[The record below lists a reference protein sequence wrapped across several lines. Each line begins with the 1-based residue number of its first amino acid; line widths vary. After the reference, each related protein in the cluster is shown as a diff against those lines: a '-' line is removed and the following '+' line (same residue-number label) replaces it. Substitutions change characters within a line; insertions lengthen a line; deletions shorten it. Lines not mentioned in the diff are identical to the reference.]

1 VGYDLLVRGVR
12 AVLPDRVETVDLGV
26 AEGQFV
32 AIAPELTGPAREEVD
47 GGDLVALPGLVD
59 AHVHFNE
66 PGRTEWEG
74 IASGSRALVAGG
86 GTVFMDMPLNSSPPT
101 LTAEAVEAKRRA
113 AEAASVAD
121 FALWGGLVPGNVSAL
136 PGMAEAGVV
145 GFKAFLCSSGLPEFP
160 ACDDLTLYEGMRVAA
175 TLGLPVAVH
184 VENEAMT
191 RGLTERLRR
200 EGRRSARDYLT
211 SRPVVAELEA
221 IQRVLLFAQETGA
234 QVHIVHASC
243 GRAVSLVDE
252 ARRRG
257 VRATC
262 ETCPHYLLFTEEDL
276 ERLGPVAKC
285 APPFRSPDDREA
297 LWAAL
302 LAGQVDFVAS
312 DHSPAPPELKRGDF
326 FEAWGGINGVQC
338 TLGVLLTEGYGRRG
352 LGLEQLAALVAT
364 RPAQRFGF
372 PQKGRI
378 QVGADA
384 DFALLD
390 LASQCTLGPE
400 DLLTRHRE
408 SPYVGRTF
416 RGIVRRT
423 FVRGRT
429 VYRAGQVVDRPHGR
443 FLRPGR

>member
-1 VGYDLLVRGVR
+1 MRYDLLVRGVQ
-12 AVLPDRVETVDLGV
+12 AVLPDRVETVDLGI
-26 AEGQFV
+26 AGERFV
-32 AIAPELTGPAREEVD
+32 AIAPELEGSAREEVA
-47 GGDLVALPGLVD
+47 GQGLAALPGLVD

-66 PGRTEWEG
+66 PGRADWEG
-74 IASGSRALVAGG
+74 VASGSRALVAGG
-86 GTVFMDMPLNSSPPT
+86 GTVFMDMPLNSAPPT
-101 LTAEAVEAKRRA
+101 LTAEAVAAKRRA

-136 PGMAEAGVV
+136 SGMAEAGVV
-145 GFKAFLCSSGLPEFP
+145 GFKAFLCSSGLAEFP

-175 TLGLPVAVH
+175 SLGLPVAVH
-184 VENEAMT
+184 AENEAMT
-191 RGLTERLRR
+191 CGLAQRVRAS
-200 EGRRSARDYLT
+200 GRRSTRDYLA

-234 QVHIVHASC
+234 DVHIVHASC
-243 GRAVSLVDE
+243 GRAVSLVDA

-285 APPFRSPDDREA
+285 APPLRSAADREA

-312 DHSPAPPELKRGDF
+312 DHSPAPPELKRGEF

-364 RPAQRFGF
+364 RPAQRFGL
-372 PQKGRI
+372 PRKGRI
-378 QVGADA
+378 EVGADA
-384 DFALLD
+384 DFALVD
-390 LASQCTLGPE
+390 LTAQPSAGPSGGSCEGPSCGAGRCTGTDGCWTDP
-400 DLLTRHRE
+400 T
-408 SPYVGRTF
+408 
-416 RGIVRRT
+416 
-423 FVRGRT
+423 
-429 VYRAGQVVDRPHGR
+429 AAC
-443 FLRPGR
+443 

>member
-1 VGYDLLVRGVR
+1 MGYDLLVRGVR
-12 AVLPDRVETVDLGV
+12 AVLPDRVERVDLGV

-32 AIAPELTGPAREEVD
+32 AIGPELAGPAREEVD
-47 GGDLVALPGLVD
+47 GGGLVAFPGVVD

-66 PGRTEWEG
+66 PGRADWEG

-86 GTVFMDMPLNSSPPT
+86 GTMFIDMPLNSSPPT

-113 AEAASVAD
+113 AEATSVAD
-121 FALWGGLVPGNVSAL
+121 FALWGGLVPGNVPHL
-136 PGMAEAGVV
+136 PEMAEAGVV
-145 GFKAFLCSSGLPEFP
+145 GFKAFLCPSGIPEFP

-184 VENEAMT
+184 AENQAMT
-191 RGLTERLRR
+191 CGLTERLLR
-200 EGRRSARDYLT
+200 EGRRSVRDYLA

-221 IQRVLLFAQETGA
+221 IQRVLFLAHQTGA
-234 QVHIVHASC
+234 CVHIVHASC
-243 GRAVSLVDE
+243 GRAVSLVEE

-285 APPFRSPDDREA
+285 APPLRSLDDREA

-302 LAGQVDFVAS
+302 LGGQVDFVAS

-338 TLGVLLTEGYGRRG
+338 TLGVLLTEGSRRG

-372 PQKGRI
+372 PQKGGIR
-378 QVGADA
+378 VGADA
-384 DFALLD
+384 DFALVD
-390 LASQCTLGPE
+390 LASQRTLQPE
-400 DLLTRHRE
+400 DLLTRHRA

-416 RGIVRRT
+416 RGVVRRT

-429 VYRAGQVVDRPHGR
+429 VYQDGRVLDRPHGR
-443 FLRPGR
+443 FLRPKR